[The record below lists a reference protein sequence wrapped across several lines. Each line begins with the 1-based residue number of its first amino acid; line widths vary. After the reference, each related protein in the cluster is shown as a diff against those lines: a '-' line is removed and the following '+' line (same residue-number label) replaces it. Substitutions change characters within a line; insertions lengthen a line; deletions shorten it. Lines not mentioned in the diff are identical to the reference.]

1 MPFLRTSMLSRSAN
15 QIVEPIKSHQA
26 YPLTAFTGGSYAP
39 QPAWAAATFLSPF
52 PRPEASNPFPLS
64 INACDLEFACPGK
77 LRHKQPLSHA
87 LQHKKRA
94 FARSVSLT
102 QINYV
107 TAVAGLLWRWPAQAF
122 PPLPPLCEAKGLEPT
137 PPARAS

>member
-39 QPAWAAATFLSPF
+39 QPARAAATFPSPF

-64 INACDLEFACPGK
+64 IN
-77 LRHKQPLSHA
+77 
-87 LQHKKRA
+87 
-94 FARSVSLT
+94 V
-102 QINYV
+102 
-107 TAVAGLLWRWPAQAF
+107 
-122 PPLPPLCEAKGLEPT
+122 PP
-137 PPARAS
+137 